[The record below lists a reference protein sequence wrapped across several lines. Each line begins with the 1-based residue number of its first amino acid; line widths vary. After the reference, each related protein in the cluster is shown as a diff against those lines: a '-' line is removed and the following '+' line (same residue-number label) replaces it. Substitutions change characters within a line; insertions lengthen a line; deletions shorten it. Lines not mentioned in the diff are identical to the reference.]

1 MSLKPNFI
9 AFVDEYFFT
18 LSNDLF
24 LIWMLIDRHSESSV
38 SNLRADFFFFL
49 GTDVCIYVPLTHYLF
64 EKTFVFMNEQVF
76 DLTITFPGR
85 RLSGD
90 DLRGIFAT
98 KAP

>member
-1 MSLKPNFI
+1 MGSHP
-9 AFVDEYFFT
+9 
-18 LSNDLF
+18 F
-24 LIWMLIDRHSESSV
+24 LELPERV
-38 SNLRADFFFFL
+38 K
-49 GTDVCIYVPLTHYLF
+49 VPLTHYLF

-98 KAP
+98 KAT